1 MFAQS
6 KRLTMD
12 DFELISAYIDGE
24 VNDEERARIE
34 SDPRLMNEV
43 NQILSM
49 SNKVV
54 EDLRKTG
61 VTIILTTHYIEEA
74 EAIADRV
81 GVINQGEIILVEEKK
96 ELLKKMCQK
105 NLTIELQQ
113 RND

>member
-43 NQILSM
+43 NQMISM
-49 SNKVV
+49 NK
-54 EDLRKTG
+54 
-61 VTIILTTHYIEEA
+61 IIGE
-74 EAIADRV
+74 
-81 GVINQGEIILVEEKK
+81 VIH
-96 ELLKKMCQK
+96 
-105 NLTIELQQ
+105 
-113 RND
+113 NDPETK